1 MQITAIDVLGNKRE
15 VSSDELNVSSYSS
28 IIPFFLWKKI
38 PDKSWIICPRYGGGG
53 YDVQVGV
60 TGTCWEEEPPE
71 LALSREVQEETGL
84 VMLKEPDFL
93 AETKKGSQKWLW
105 AVCNTN
111 KTASA
116 IGIQSLKNGPDNK
129 KCKIGALVYTNR
141 KKSLENMIVNSAKW
155 GGLFFLPR
163 DRIIELLI
171 VPTSLAK
178 QWTLPLS
185 KNRNGN
191 PVDNHTK
198 NLKFVK
204 PNAPKFTD
212 INRVWPR
219 GNVIKQ
225 NHQWRTKYKKKKKSP
240 KKRNRRPRSSPRKR
254 SPRKRS
260 PRKRSPRKR
269 SPSKK

>member
-28 IIPFFLWKKI
+28 IIPFFLWKKV
-38 PDKSWIICPRYGGGG
+38 PDKSWIICPRYGYETGG

-84 VMLKEPDFL
+84 VILKEPDFL
-93 AETKKGSQKWLW
+93 AETKKGTQKWLW
-105 AVCNTN
+105 AVCNTS

-116 IGIQSLKNGPDNK
+116 TGIQTMKNGPDNK
-129 KCKIGALVYTNR
+129 RCKIGALVYTTR

-171 VPTSLAK
+171 VPKSLAQ

-185 KNRNGN
+185 KNSRREK
-191 PVDNHTK
+191 PVDAHTK
-198 NLKFVK
+198 SLVFVK

-219 GNVIKQ
+219 GSVIKQ
-225 NHQWRTKYKKKKKSP
+225 NHKWRTKYKKKKKSP
-240 KKRNRRPRSSPRKR
+240 KRRHRSPRRHKRTPIKR
-254 SPRKRS
+254 SPRRHRS
-260 PRKRSPRKR
+260 PG
-269 SPSKK
+269 KK

>member
-28 IIPFFLWKKI
+28 IIPFFLWKKV
-38 PDKSWIICPRYGGGG
+38 PEKSWIICPRYGAGG

-84 VMLKEPDFL
+84 VMIKEPDFL
-93 AETKKGSQKWLW
+93 AETKKGTQKWLW

-116 IGIQSLKNGPDNK
+116 TGIQSMKNGPDNK
-129 KCKIGALVYTNR
+129 KCKVGALVYTTR
-141 KKSLENMIVNSAKW
+141 KKSLENMIINSSKW

-171 VPTSLAK
+171 VPKSIAQK
-178 QWTLPLS
+178 WTLPLS
-185 KNRNGN
+185 NNKKRAK
-191 PVDNHTK
+191 PIDAYTK
-198 NLKFVK
+198 SLVFVK

-219 GNVIKQ
+219 GCVIKQ
-225 NHQWRTKYKKKKKSP
+225 NHKWRTKYKKRKKSP
-240 KKRNRRPRSSPRKR
+240 KRRNKKSGSPRKH
-254 SPRKRS
+254 
-260 PRKRSPRKR
+260 R

>member
-38 PDKSWIICPRYGGGG
+38 PEKSWIICPRYGAGG

-129 KCKIGALVYTNR
+129 KCKIGALVYTTR

-171 VPTSLAK
+171 VPTSLAQ

-185 KNRNGN
+185 KNRSGN
-191 PVDNHTK
+191 PVDNYTK

-204 PNAPKFTD
+204 PIAPKIAD

-219 GNVIKQ
+219 GCTIKQ
-225 NHQWRTKYKKKKKSP
+225 NHKWRTKFKKRRKSP
-240 KKRNRRPRSSPRKR
+240 KKHNRKHRSPSRKHRSPNKKHR
-254 SPRKRS
+254 SPRRHRS
-260 PRKRSPRKR
+260 PG
-269 SPSKK
+269 KK